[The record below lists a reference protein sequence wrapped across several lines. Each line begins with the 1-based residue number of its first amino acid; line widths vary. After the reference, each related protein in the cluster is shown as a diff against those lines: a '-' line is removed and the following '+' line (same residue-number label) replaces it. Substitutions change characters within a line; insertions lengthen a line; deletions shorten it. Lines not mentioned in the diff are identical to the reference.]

1 MSGGEPGVGKTAVVV
16 EGLAI
21 FIASGIVPEGMRDKR
36 VYTQVRSA
44 AFIAGTK
51 YRGEFEE
58 RMKRLLQEVK
68 SAGNVILF
76 LDEVHTIIGAGGAEG
91 AMDASILKP
100 SLQEE
105 NFNRDGATTIAEYR
119 KYIEKDAA
127 LERRFQPITVEEP
140 DEKQCEEILKGLR
153 NTGDASS
160 CTDYR
165 RCASGG
171 SFAIC
176 PLYQ

>member
-1 MSGGEPGVGKTAVVV
+1 MN
-16 EGLAI
+16 
-21 FIASGIVPEGMRDKR
+21 
-36 VYTQVRSA
+36 
-44 AFIAGTK
+44 
-51 YRGEFEE
+51 FEE

-91 AMDASILKP
+91 AMDASNILKP
-100 SLQEE
+100 SLARGELQLI
-105 NFNRDGATTIAEYR
+105 GATTIAEYR

-153 NTGDASS
+153 ERYETHHHVQITDAGIEAAVKLSARYIA
-160 CTDYR
+160 DRYLR
-165 RCASGG
+165 IR
-171 SFAIC
+171 
-176 PLYQ
+176 PLI